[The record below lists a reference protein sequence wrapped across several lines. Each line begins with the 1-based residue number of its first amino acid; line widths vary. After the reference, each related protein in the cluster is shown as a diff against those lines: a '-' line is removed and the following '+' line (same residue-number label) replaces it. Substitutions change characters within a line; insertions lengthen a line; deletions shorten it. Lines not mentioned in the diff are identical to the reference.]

1 MMAATDPARPRR
13 LELMIGMATILV
25 VDDERPLRNLLAQV
39 FADSGHRVLLAVNGR
54 QALDLLRSQRPD
66 IVLADVMMPEI
77 NGVELCQRIKEAPGT
92 AGIPVILMSAASA
105 ASGRQAP
112 ADAFLAKPFD
122 LDDVEALVERLLPAS
137 DDQADAADTGG

>member
-1 MMAATDPARPRR
+1 MAFHPVAKPRR
-13 LELMIGMATILV
+13 PESMAGMATILV

-66 IVLADVMMPEI
+66 LVLADVMMPEI
-77 NGVELCQRIKEAPGT
+77 NGVELCQRIKESPAT

-105 ASGRQAP
+105 ATGRQAP
-112 ADAFLAKPFD
+112 ADAFLGKPFD
-122 LDDVEALVERLLPAS
+122 LDDVEELIQRLLPSGGGEAG
-137 DDQADAADTGG
+137 DAADTGG

>member
-1 MMAATDPARPRR
+1 
-13 LELMIGMATILV
+13 MATILV

-66 IVLADVMMPEI
+66 IVIADVMMPEI
-77 NGVELCQRIKEAPGT
+77 NGVELCKRIKETPAT

-112 ADAFLAKPFD
+112 ADAFLGKPFD
-122 LDDVEALVERLLPAS
+122 LEDVEALVERLLPAS
-137 DDQADAADTGG
+137 DEQADAAADTNG